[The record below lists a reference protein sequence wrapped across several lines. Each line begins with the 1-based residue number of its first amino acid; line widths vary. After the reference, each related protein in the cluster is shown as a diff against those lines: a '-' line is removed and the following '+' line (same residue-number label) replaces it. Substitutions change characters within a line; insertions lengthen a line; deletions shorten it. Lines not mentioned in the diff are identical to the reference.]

1 MSSDLRTMLAR
12 LADEPP
18 PVDIDLDRQ
27 IVEGRRR
34 VRRRN
39 LLGGLAGVVALGL
52 LGGLVA
58 SQAFQTADGPPQPA
72 DQPTPSEPIKPPGV
86 ISNGLVSTARSQA
99 LAAQFAQ
106 AAPEVTRIPGA
117 VLKNAESLNP
127 DGTPAGWLWAG
138 AHWTYP
144 AGSAANSVDLTVEVA
159 KAGGLVPRVCDGMDA
174 TPPHRCSEVRPL
186 ADGSTAFIRDSA
198 ALGGHQY
205 SVRLVRPNGT
215 QVYVGAGAQML
226 PGSTHDSVVGR
237 DRVVE
242 IAQQITATP

>member
-12 LADEPP
+12 LVDEPP

-27 IVEGRRR
+27 IAEGRRR

-39 LLGGLAGVVALGL
+39 LLGGLAGLVVLGL
-52 LGGLVA
+52 FGGLVA
-58 SQAFQTADGPPQPA
+58 SLALQTADGPQPA
-72 DQPTPSEPIKPPGV
+72 DELGPSDPIKPPV
-86 ISNGLVSTARSQA
+86 ISFQDASTARSQA
-99 LAAQFAQ
+99 LASQFAQ
-106 AAPEVTRIPGA
+106 AVAPEIARVPGA
-117 VLKNAESLNP
+117 VLKDRERLNP

-138 AHWTYP
+138 ASWRYP
-144 AGSAANSVDLTVEVA
+144 AGRAANSVDLTVEVVN
-159 KAGGLVPRVCDGMDA
+159 AGGLVPRVCEGME
-174 TPPHRCSEVRPL
+174 TPPADRCSEVRKL

-215 QVYVGAGAQML
+215 QVVVFSGAQMP
-226 PGSTHDSVVGR
+226 PGSTHDAPIGR

-242 IAQQITATP
+242 IAQQITVTP